1 MKHISEIMTAV
12 CKEHGITMNQGKPMS
27 DLPNDKEGIV
37 IAINNREKEINGTLD
52 EEAISLISHELNV
65 LYARLKQLRDTMA
78 PTFGD
83 KNDPLI

>member
-1 MKHISEIMTAV
+1 
-12 CKEHGITMNQGKPMS
+12 MS
-27 DLPNDKEGIV
+27 DLPNDKEGIL

>member
-1 MKHISEIMTAV
+1 
-12 CKEHGITMNQGKPMS
+12 MS
-27 DLPNDKEGIV
+27 NLPNDKEGIV
-37 IAINNREKEINGTLD
+37 IAIENRELELKGTRD
-52 EEAISLISHELNV
+52 EDIIQRLVYELSV